1 MIIAHAGVFGRLSD
15 LSKVTQQSYSLA
27 LALAMGKD
35 LDSVV
40 VDNEATAKDCIAF
53 LKQKREPPMTF
64 IPLATVKA
72 HRPHERLRA
81 LGGTAKL
88 AIDLLEFD
96 PKLEKAFNSACG

>member
-1 MIIAHAGVFGRLSD
+1 MSD
-15 LSKVTQQSYSLA
+15 LGKVTQQSYSLA
-27 LALAMGKD
+27 LALAMGPSM
-35 LDSVV
+35 DSIV
-40 VDNEATAKDCIAF
+40 VDTEATAKDCIGF
-53 LKQKREPPMTF
+53 LKLKREQPMTF

-96 PKLEKAFNSACG
+96 HKLEQAFNSACGYCYFCNPR